1 MKKILLL
8 SVLVFLLTAF
18 SSSFNISFAT
28 KNNTV
33 CVFLFYSNGCPHCAQ
48 ERPFLQQLLQKYP
61 IDLHEFEVGNPDNSN
76 LWYQISNKY
85 KTQPIGV
92 PMTFIGDKVFIGFAY
107 GDQEV
112 FNSQYNAFIGY
123 SSVIEKAIK
132 EYVEKGG
139 AGCPSEISPSSAIN
153 QTFTLISQSANSS
166 INLHSNIILIVI
178 LIIAIGTIFVL
189 LRNKIKIKIK
199 KGVISFLFAFLLLP
213 FVLAQ
218 EVQVPLIGKISGET
232 PVIILGMILGLMDG
246 VFNPCALSV
255 LFFLIAYLMG
265 LGSKR
270 KCLVIGTIY
279 SLMIFVIYALFMF
292 GILNVI
298 YYVGNLSLIEKVI
311 GAALI
316 IFGIIEIKDFFFY
329 GKGFS
334 LEIPKSA
341 SPYIEKLIKAA
352 TIPSALILGLL
363 VALVEIPCAGAF
375 PFFYTTLLASK
386 GIQGIE
392 NILYILWYNIFFVS
406 PLLILTLIFYL
417 GFAKV
422 EEAEKKRLKLRKY
435 MRLTAGIIM
444 ILLGLSILVGWL

>member
-1 MKKILLL
+1 
-8 SVLVFLLTAF
+8 
-18 SSSFNISFAT
+18 
-28 KNNTV
+28 
-33 CVFLFYSNGCPHCAQ
+33 
-48 ERPFLQQLLQKYP
+48 
-61 IDLHEFEVGNPDNSN
+61 
-76 LWYQISNKY
+76 
-85 KTQPIGV
+85 
-92 PMTFIGDKVFIGFAY
+92 
-107 GDQEV
+107 
-112 FNSQYNAFIGY
+112 
-123 SSVIEKAIK
+123 
-132 EYVEKGG
+132 
-139 AGCPSEISPSSAIN
+139 
-153 QTFTLISQSANSS
+153 
-166 INLHSNIILIVI
+166 
-178 LIIAIGTIFVL
+178 
-189 LRNKIKIKIK
+189 
-199 KGVISFLFAFLLLP
+199 LLP

-265 LGSKR
+265 LGSRR
-270 KCLVIGTIY
+270 KCLIIGTIY

-298 YYVGNLSLIEKVI
+298 YYVGNLSLIEKVV
-311 GAALI
+311 GAALM

-392 NILYILWYNIFFVS
+392 NILYILWYNIFFVF
-406 PLLILTLIFYL
+406 PLIILTLIFYL

-422 EEAEKKRLKLRKY
+422 EEAEKKRLELRKY

>member
-1 MKKILLL
+1 MNKILLI
-8 SVLVFLLTAF
+8 SVLVFLL
-18 SSSFNISFAT
+18 SSLSNSFNIAFAT
-28 KNNTV
+28 ENNTV
-33 CVFLFYSNGCPHCAQ
+33 CVFFFYRIGCPHCAQ
-48 ERPFLQQLLQKYP
+48 AKPFLQQLAQKYP
-61 IDLHEFEVGNPDNSN
+61 IDLHEFEVGNPENSN
-76 LWYQISNKY
+76 LWHQVCNKY
-85 KTQPIGV
+85 NTQPVGV
-92 PMTFIGDKVFIGFAY
+92 PMTFIGDKVFVGFAY
-107 GDQEV
+107 GDQEI

-139 AGCPSEISPSSAIN
+139 VGCPSEIYTSSTIN
-153 QTFTLISQSANSS
+153 QPFNPIS
-166 INLHSNIILIVI
+166 LSNIILAVV
-178 LIIAIGTIFVL
+178 LLMAIGTIFVL

-199 KGVISFLFAFLLLP
+199 KGVISFLFAFLFLP

-232 PVIILGMILGLMDG
+232 PIIILGMILGLMDG

-270 KCLVIGTIY
+270 KCLIIGTIY

-298 YYVGNLSLIEKVI
+298 YYVGNLSLIEKLV

-352 TIPSALILGLL
+352 TVPSALILGLL

-392 NILYILWYNIFFVS
+392 NILYILWYNIFFVF
-406 PLLILTLIFYL
+406 PLILLTLIFYL

-422 EEAEKKRLKLRKY
+422 EEAEKKRLELRKY

>member
-1 MKKILLL
+1 MKKILLII
-8 SVLVFLLTAF
+8 VLVFLLSTL
-18 SSSFNISFAT
+18 SNSFNIVFAT
-28 KNNTV
+28 ENNTV
-33 CVFLFYSNGCPHCAQ
+33 CVFFFYSSGCPHCAQ
-48 ERPFLQQLLQKYP
+48 AKPFLQQLAQKYP
-61 IDLHEFEVGNPDNSN
+61 IDLHEFEVGNPENSN
-76 LWYQISNKY
+76 LWHQMCNKY
-85 KTQPIGV
+85 NTQPVGV
-92 PMTFIGDKVFIGFAY
+92 PMTFIGGKVFVGFAY
-107 GDQEV
+107 GDQEI
-112 FNSQYNAFIGY
+112 FNSKYNAFIGY
-123 SSVIEKAIK
+123 SSVIEWTIK

-139 AGCPSEISPSSAIN
+139 VGCPYEISTSSATNRPFASI
-153 QTFTLISQSANSS
+153 TQSLNR
-166 INLHSNIILIVI
+166 LIILQVTV
-178 LIIAIGTIFVL
+178 LIIFIGVIFVL
-189 LRNKIKIKIK
+189 LRNKTKIKMK
-199 KGVISFLFAFLLLP
+199 KGIISFLFTFLFLP
-213 FVLAQ
+213 FALAQ
-218 EVQVPLIGKISGET
+218 EVQVPLIGKINEGI
-232 PVIILGMILGLMDG
+232 PIIFLGMILGLMDG
-246 VFNPCALSV
+246 LFNPCALSV

-265 LGSKR
+265 LGSRR
-270 KCLVIGTIY
+270 KCLIIGTIY
-279 SLMIFVIYALFMF
+279 SLVIFVIYALFMF

-298 YYVGNLSLIEKVI
+298 YYVGNLSLIEKIV
-311 GAALI
+311 GVALI
-316 IFGIIEIKDFFFY
+316 IFGVIKIKDFFFY

-363 VALVEIPCAGAF
+363 IALVEIPCAGAF

-392 NILYILWYNIFFVS
+392 SILYILWYNIFFVF

>member
-1 MKKILLL
+1 MNKILLI
-8 SVLVFLLTAF
+8 SVLVFLL
-18 SSSFNISFAT
+18 SSLSNSFNIAFAT
-28 KNNTV
+28 ENNTV
-33 CVFLFYSNGCPHCAQ
+33 CVFFFYSSGCPHCAQ
-48 ERPFLQQLLQKYP
+48 AKPFLQQLAQKYP
-61 IDLHEFEVGNPDNSN
+61 IDLHEFEVSNPENSN
-76 LWYQISNKY
+76 LWHQMCKKY
-85 KTQPIGV
+85 NTQPVGV
-92 PMTFIGDKVFIGFAY
+92 PMTFIGDKVFVGFAY
-107 GDQEV
+107 GDQEI
-112 FNSQYNAFIGY
+112 FNPQYNAFIGY

-139 AGCPSEISPSSAIN
+139 VGCPSEISPSSTIN
-153 QTFTLISQSANSS
+153 QPFNPTSL
-166 INLHSNIILIVI
+166 SNIILAVVLMAAIV
-178 LIIAIGTIFVL
+178 TIFVL

-199 KGVISFLFAFLLLP
+199 KGIISFLFAFLLLP

-265 LGSKR
+265 LGSRR
-270 KCLVIGTIY
+270 KCLIIGTIY

-311 GAALI
+311 GPALI

-352 TIPSALILGLL
+352 TVPSALILGLL

-406 PLLILTLIFYL
+406 PLVILTLIFYF

-422 EEAEKKRLKLRKY
+422 EEAEKKRLELRKY
-435 MRLTAGIIM
+435 MRLTSGIIM

>member
-8 SVLVFLLTAF
+8 SVLVFLLAVF
-18 SSSFNISFAT
+18 SNNFNIAFAT
-28 KNNTV
+28 ENNTV
-33 CVFLFYSNGCPHCAQ
+33 CVFLFYSSGCPHCAQ

-76 LWYQISNKY
+76 LWYQISKKY

-139 AGCPSEISPSSAIN
+139 VGCPSEISPSSTIN
-153 QTFTLISQSANSS
+153 QPFTPISQPANSS
-166 INLHSNIILIVI
+166 INLPSNIISIVI
-178 LIIAIGTIFVL
+178 LIIAIGAIFVL
-189 LRNKIKIKIK
+189 LRNKVKIKIK

-270 KCLVIGTIY
+270 KCLVIGIIY
-279 SLMIFVIYALFMF
+279 SIMIFVVYALFMF

-298 YYVGNLSLIEKVI
+298 YYVGNLSLIEKIV

-316 IFGIIEIKDFFFY
+316 ILGMIEIKDFFFY
-329 GKGFS
+329 GKGLS
-334 LEIPKSA
+334 LEIPKFA
-341 SPYIEKLIKAA
+341 SSYIEKLIKAA

-375 PFFYTTLLASK
+375 PFFYTTLLATK
-386 GIQGIE
+386 GIHGIE
-392 NILYILWYNIFFVS
+392 NVLYILWYNIFFVS
-406 PLLILTLIFYL
+406 PLILLTLIFYF

-422 EEAEKKRLKLRKY
+422 EEAEKKRLELRKY

>member
-1 MKKILLL
+1 MNKILLI
-8 SVLVFLLTAF
+8 SFLVFLLSALPN
-18 SSSFNISFAT
+18 SFNIAFASE
-28 KNNTV
+28 NNTV
-33 CVFLFYSNGCPHCAQ
+33 CVFFFYSSGCPHCAQ
-48 ERPFLQQLLQKYP
+48 AKPFLQQLTQKYP
-61 IDLHEFEVGNPDNSN
+61 IDLHEFEVSNPENSN
-76 LWYQISNKY
+76 LWHQMCKKY
-85 KTQPIGV
+85 NTQPVGV
-92 PMTFIGDKVFIGFAY
+92 PMTFIGDKVFVGFVY
-107 GDQEV
+107 GDQEI
-112 FNSQYNAFIGY
+112 FNPQYNAFIGY

-139 AGCPSEISPSSAIN
+139 VGCPAETSPSYTIN
-153 QTFTLISQSANSS
+153 QPFNTTSL
-166 INLHSNIILIVI
+166 SNIILAVV
-178 LIIAIGTIFVL
+178 IIANIVTIFVL
-189 LRNKIKIKIK
+189 LKNKIRIKIK
-199 KGVISFLFAFLLLP
+199 KGAISFIFAFLFLP

-265 LGSKR
+265 LGSRR
-270 KCLVIGTIY
+270 KCLIIGITY
-279 SLMIFVIYALFMF
+279 SLMIFVIYTLFMF

-311 GAALI
+311 GATLI

-352 TIPSALILGLL
+352 TVPSALILGLL

-406 PLLILTLIFYL
+406 PLLILTLIFYF

>member
-1 MKKILLL
+1 MKKITLLVAFAFL
-8 SVLVFLLTAF
+8 IILVNNFYLAF
-18 SSSFNISFAT
+18 AAE
-28 KNNTV
+28 NNTV
-33 CVFLFYSNGCPHCAQ
+33 CVFLFYDSGCPHCAQ
-48 ERPFLQQLLQKYP
+48 ERLFLQELKQKYP
-61 IDLHEFEVGNPDNSN
+61 IDLHEFEVGNPENSN
-76 LWYQISNKY
+76 LWYQICSKY
-85 KTQPIGV
+85 KTRFGVVPI
-92 PMTFIGDKVFIGFAY
+92 TFIGDKVFVGFDY
-107 GDQEV
+107 GDQEI
-112 FNSQYNAFIGY
+112 FNPQYNAFIGY
-123 SSVIEKAIK
+123 SSVIEKTIK

-139 AGCPSEISPSSAIN
+139 VGCPSESS
-153 QTFTLISQSANSS
+153 SS
-166 INLHSNIILIVI
+166 SMNLSSNIILVVV
-178 LIIAIGTIFVL
+178 LIITIGTIFVL

-199 KGVISFLFAFLLLP
+199 KGVISFLFAFLFLP

-218 EVQVPLIGKISGET
+218 EAQVPLIGKIGGET

-270 KCLVIGTIY
+270 KCLIVGTIY

-298 YYVGNLSLIEKVI
+298 YYVGNLSLIEKLV

-352 TIPSALILGLL
+352 TVPSALILGLL

-392 NILYILWYNIFFVS
+392 NILYILWYNIFFVF
-406 PLLILTLIFYL
+406 PLVILTLIFYF
-417 GFAKV
+417 GFAKI
-422 EEAEKKRLKLRKY
+422 EEAEKKRLELRKY